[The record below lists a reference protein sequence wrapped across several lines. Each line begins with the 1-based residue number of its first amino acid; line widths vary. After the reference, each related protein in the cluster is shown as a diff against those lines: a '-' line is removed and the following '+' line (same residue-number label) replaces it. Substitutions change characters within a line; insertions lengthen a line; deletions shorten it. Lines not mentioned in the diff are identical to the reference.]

1 MCSISNINIKIRF
14 QNLFKPAIL
23 SEYWKKMG
31 GVDTD
36 LIDIGSMSDESLGY
50 FLKQNAVSLKV
61 EEAKRITELIGRDP
75 TLTEL
80 HIFNIQWSEHSS
92 YKSSRAVLKMLPTKA
107 PNVILGPVEDS
118 GIVELGKVN
127 GEKYGIV
134 VSMESHN
141 HPSQVVPYEGAATG
155 VGGILRDVL
164 CMGAK
169 ILATADP
176 LRFGNPNKNKTKYI
190 ANEVINGIAGYGNA
204 VGIPNLAGDIYFN
217 ESFDDNCLVNV
228 VCLGIVKEKDIIHSY
243 APKNAKDYDIII
255 VGKPTDNS
263 GFGGAAFASLILD
276 EKEEEYNK
284 GAVQVPDP
292 FLKNVLIRA
301 TYEVFREAK
310 KQKVRLGF
318 KDMGAGGIMCASSEL
333 CSDADFG
340 AEINLDKIH
349 VSMKN
354 LPPYIIFCSETQERF
369 TWICPKKFT
378 KTLLKIYNEDFALS
392 TIAENAKAVVIG
404 KVTKNPNYK
413 IRHKGK
419 VVCNVPIKAVTQ
431 GIRYQREFEESVRNF
446 NEPVLDE
453 LKDYNETALKVLN
466 HPNVASKEKCYKH
479 YDRNVIGNAII
490 ESGQA
495 DAGLIRAVPESKY
508 GIALSVDS
516 NPRYGRINPYL
527 SAVNA
532 VAESMRNI
540 AAIGA
545 VPAALTDC
553 LNYGN
558 PENEEQFND
567 FVEGV
572 KGIKVAAENLYLRNT
587 KSPVPIVSGN
597 VSFYNESSKGKA
609 IDPSAI
615 IACVGVMKNY
625 EKAIT
630 VKIKKANTKLFLV
643 GNRKDELGGSV
654 YYEINGKLGKNVPNI
669 NFEEHRN
676 MIYAVID
683 CIESS
688 LLLSCHDLSDGGLFT
703 TIAEM
708 ILGGNA
714 DGKIGAE
721 ININFSNLRNDK
733 ILFSES
739 PGFVFEVEN
748 KNANK
753 VKSIF
758 TKYDLIIH
766 NLGKTTKNDSLKIIN
781 SNKKIIDLTIDKL
794 KKAWTTGFADALR

>member
-1 MCSISNINIKIRF
+1 
-14 QNLFKPAIL
+14 
-23 SEYWKKMG
+23 MG
-31 GVDTD
+31 GVDAD
-36 LIDIGSMSDESLGY
+36 LIDVEGMQDASLKE
-50 FLKQNAVSLKV
+50 FLKKNAVSLTV
-61 EEAKRITELIGRDP
+61 HEARKIVELIGRNP

-80 HIFNIQWSEHSS
+80 HMFNIQWSEHSS

-118 GIVELGKVN
+118 GIVELGIIN

-134 VSMESHN
+134 VSHESHN

-155 VGGILRDVL
+155 IGGDIRDVL
-164 CMGAK
+164 CMGSKVIA
-169 ILATADP
+169 LADP
-176 LRFGNPNKNKTKYI
+176 LRFGNPNGENKNKVKYI

-204 VGIPNLAGDIYFN
+204 VGIPNIAGDVYFN
-217 ESFDDNCLVNV
+217 DSFDDNCLVNV

-243 APKNAKDYDIII
+243 APKNAAGYDIVI

-263 GFGGAAFASLILD
+263 GFGGAAFASLILN
-276 EKEEEYNK
+276 EEERESNR

-301 TYEVFREAK
+301 SYAVFEEAK
-310 KQKVRLGF
+310 KQKVKLGF
-318 KDMGAGGIMCASSEL
+318 KDMGAGGIMCSSSEL
-333 CSDADFG
+333 CSDADYG
-340 AEINLDKIH
+340 AEIDLDKVN

-354 LPPYIIFCSETQERF
+354 LPSYVIFCSETQERF
-369 TWICPKKFT
+369 TWISPKRFT
-378 KTLLKIYNEDFALS
+378 PTLLKIYNEDFALS
-392 TIAENAKAVVIG
+392 TIAENAKAAIIG
-404 KVTKNPNYK
+404 KVTKSQDYK
-413 IRHKGK
+413 ITHKGK
-419 VVCNVPIKAVTQ
+419 IVCNVPIKAVTK
-431 GIRYQREFEESVRNF
+431 GIQYQRDFKEHGRNF
-446 NEPVLDE
+446 NEPLLDE
-453 LKDYNETALKVLN
+453 PKDYNETALKILN

-479 YDRNVIGNAII
+479 YDRNVMGNSVI

-495 DAGLIRAVPESKY
+495 DAGLLRAVKGSKY
-508 GIALSVDS
+508 GIALSVDC
-516 NPRYGRINPYL
+516 NPKYGRINPYL
-527 SAVNA
+527 GAVNA
-532 VAESMRNI
+532 VAESMRNV

-558 PENEEQFND
+558 PEDEKQFYD

-587 KSPVPIVSGN
+587 KYPVPVISGN

-615 IACVGVMKNY
+615 IACIGVTKNY

-630 VKIKKANTKLFLV
+630 MKLKKEGSILMLA

-654 YYEINGKLGKNVPNI
+654 YYEINGKLGKNVPEI

-676 MIYAVID
+676 MVYAVIE
-683 CIESS
+683 CIENG
-688 LLLSCHDLSDGGLFT
+688 LLLSCHDISDGGMLT

-721 ININFSNLRNDK
+721 INFNYPNLRNDK

-739 PGFVFEVEN
+739 PGFVFEVEENN
-748 KNANK
+748 KDR
-753 VKSIF
+753 VQSIF
-758 TKYDLIIH
+758 KKYNLFAH
-766 NLGKTTKNDSLKIIN
+766 TLGKTSNKNSLKIIN
-781 SNKKIIDLTIDKL
+781 NNKKLIDLKIDEMR
-794 KKAWTTGFADALR
+794 KAWTTGFVEALR